1 MDNEAE
7 ESSVVARMAWWKI
20 QVQRVNLV
28 EEASS
33 LIKKLSWHTREEE
46 KEDAINKLQYI
57 KDEALHLL
65 VQPISK
71 DYWDGAAETVI
82 RLGYPRVKSILPGLL
97 EWIQDLNW
105 PGAGEIAGF
114 LLEIGDPM
122 IPYVKDVLNQHS
134 DDQEW
139 VYWIFEKLIDHWN
152 TKQVQQIQ
160 AELIKIS
167 QEKANDLSAL
177 RILLTHGIYAKDVVC
192 EIIQHKKDVLVF
204 ELKELHDTHL
214 EIDCE
219 ALHKEFL
226 NQQPNVIKQFYEHNK
241 DRFYICNAISNRQ
254 EVLREIEIFTAEFLT
269 S

>member
-1 MDNEAE
+1 MDVIEN
-7 ESSVVARMAWWKI
+7 I
-20 QVQRVNLV
+20 
-28 EEASS
+28 SS
-33 LIKKLSWHTREEE
+33 LIEKLSWNLSEEE
-46 KEDAINKLQYI
+46 KEDVINKLQYI
-57 KDEALHLL
+57 KDEDLHLL

-97 EWIQDLNW
+97 EWIQDINW
-105 PGAGEIAGF
+105 PGAGEIAVF

-134 DDQEW
+134 DDEEW
-139 VYWIFEKLIDHWN
+139 VYRIFNDLIDHWN
-152 TKQVQQIQ
+152 TLQILQIQ

-192 EIIQHKKDVLVF
+192 EIIQRKKDVIAF
-204 ELKELHDTHL
+204 ELKELHDTHP

-219 ALHKEFL
+219 ALHKEFF
-226 NQQPNVIKQFYEHNK
+226 NQQPNVIKQFHEHNK
-241 DRFYICNAISNRQ
+241 ERFYICNSISKRQ

>member
-1 MDNEAE
+1 M
-7 ESSVVARMAWWKI
+7 
-20 QVQRVNLV
+20 
-28 EEASS
+28 
-33 LIKKLSWHTREEE
+33 
-46 KEDAINKLQYI
+46 
-57 KDEALHLL
+57 HLL

-105 PGAGEIAGF
+105 PGAGEIADF

-214 EIDCE
+214 E
-219 ALHKEFL
+219 
-226 NQQPNVIKQFYEHNK
+226 NVIKQFYEHNK

>member
-1 MDNEAE
+1 MDEVSN
-7 ESSVVARMAWWKI
+7 
-20 QVQRVNLV
+20 
-28 EEASS
+28 

-46 KEDAINKLQYI
+46 KEDAIKKLQHI
-57 KDEALHLL
+57 EDEDLHLL
-65 VQPISK
+65 LQPISK

-105 PGAGEIAGF
+105 PGSREIADF

-139 VYWIFEKLIDHWN
+139 VYWIFEVLINHWN
-152 TKQVQQIQ
+152 TVQVLQIQ

-177 RILLTHGIYAKDVVC
+177 RILLTHGIYAKDVVY
-192 EIIQHKKDVLVF
+192 EIIQRKKDVLVF
-204 ELKELHDTHL
+204 ELKELHDPHP

-226 NQQPNVIKQFYEHNK
+226 NQQPNVIKQFHEHNK

>member
-1 MDNEAE
+1 ME
-7 ESSVVARMAWWKI
+7 ET
-20 QVQRVNLV
+20 
-28 EEASS
+28 SS

-46 KEDAINKLQYI
+46 KEEAIHKLQYI

-105 PGAGEIAGF
+105 PGAREIADF

-122 IPYVKDVLNQHS
+122 IPYVKDVLNQYS

-139 VYWIFEKLIDHWN
+139 VYWIFEVLINHWN
-152 TKQVQQIQ
+152 TVQVLQIQ

-177 RILLTHGIYAKDVVC
+177 RILLTHGIYAKDVVY
-192 EIIQHKKDVLVF
+192 EIIQRKKMSLYLNSRNF
-204 ELKELHDTHL
+204 MILILKLIAKL
-214 EIDCE
+214 
-219 ALHKEFL
+219 F
-226 NQQPNVIKQFYEHNK
+226 IKN
-241 DRFYICNAISNRQ
+241 S
-254 EVLREIEIFTAEFLT
+254 
-269 S
+269 

>member
-1 MDNEAE
+1 MENIL
-7 ESSVVARMAWWKI
+7 R
-20 QVQRVNLV
+20 
-28 EEASS
+28 
-33 LIKKLSWHTREEE
+33 LIKKLSWSVSEEE
-46 KEDAINKLQYI
+46 KKDAIRKLQYI
-57 KDEALHLL
+57 KDEDLHLL

-97 EWIQDLNW
+97 EWIQDINW
-105 PGAGEIAGF
+105 PGAGEIADF

-139 VYWIFEKLIDHWN
+139 VYWIFEVLINHWN
-152 TKQVQQIQ
+152 TVQVLQIQ

-167 QEKANDLSAL
+167 QEEDNDLSAL
-177 RILLTHGIYAKDVVC
+177 RILLAHSMYSKEVVC
-192 EIIQHKKDVLVF
+192 EIIQRKKDALVF
-204 ELKELHDTHL
+204 ELKELHDTHP
-214 EIDCE
+214 EMDCE
-219 ALHKEFL
+219 ALDKEFL
-226 NQQPNVIKQFYEHNK
+226 NQQPNVIRQFHEHNK
-241 DRFYICNAISNRQ
+241 DRFYICNALSNRQ

>member
-1 MDNEAE
+1 MDVIEN
-7 ESSVVARMAWWKI
+7 I
-20 QVQRVNLV
+20 
-28 EEASS
+28 SS
-33 LIKKLSWHTREEE
+33 LIEKLSWNLSEEE
-46 KEDAINKLQYI
+46 KKDVINKLQYI
-57 KDEALHLL
+57 KDEDLHLL

-82 RLGYPRVKSILPGLL
+82 RLGYPRVKSILSGLL
-97 EWIQDLNW
+97 EWIQDINW
-105 PGAGEIAGF
+105 PGAGEIAVF

-134 DDQEW
+134 DDEEW
-139 VYWIFEKLIDHWN
+139 VYRIFNDLIDHWN
-152 TKQVQQIQ
+152 TVQVLQIQ

-192 EIIQHKKDVLVF
+192 EIIQRKKDVLVF
-204 ELKELHDTHL
+204 ELKELHDTHP

-219 ALHKEFL
+219 ALYKEFF
-226 NQQPNVIKQFYEHNK
+226 NQQPNVIKQFHEHNK
-241 DRFYICNAISNRQ
+241 ERFYICNSISKRQ